1 MRELRIGENDGG
13 IRLDKFLSR
22 YFPTMPRSLMYKYIR
37 NRCVRLNGRR
47 ASESDILSAGDML
60 TFYISDEFFGVQ
72 RDDAFLRIK
81 PRVDVVYE
89 DENILIADKPAGLL
103 VHSDDSESYNT
114 LINHIKAYLYEHGEY
129 DPATEN
135 SFAPALCNR
144 IDRNTCGLV
153 FGGKYEP
160 AGIAPALCN
169 RIDRN
174 TCGLVFAAKNAAS
187 LRAMNEKIKNREI
200 GKFYLCVVHGLV
212 RGDSGELRGF
222 IEKDAEKNKV
232 RVSESASS
240 GAKESVTR
248 YRVIARDRT
257 RALTLLEVELV
268 TGRTHQIRASFAAC
282 GHPLLGDGKYAVNK
296 KDRERGFFS
305 QALCAYRAEFRFRT
319 FGTVLDY
326 LDGRVFTAREPAFL
340 SLFGY

>member
-1 MRELRIGENDGG
+1 MRELRVGENDGG

-60 TFYISDEFFGVQ
+60 TFYISDEFFEVQ

-135 SFAPALCNR
+135 SF
-144 IDRNTCGLV
+144 
-153 FGGKYEP
+153 
-160 AGIAPALCN
+160 APALCN

-257 RALTLLEVELV
+257 RALTLLDVELV
-268 TGRTHQIRASFAAC
+268 TGRTHQTRASFAAC

>member
-135 SFAPALCNR
+135 SF
-144 IDRNTCGLV
+144 
-153 FGGKYEP
+153 
-160 AGIAPALCN
+160 APALCN

-326 LDGRVFTAREPAFL
+326 LDDRVFTAREPAFL

>member
-135 SFAPALCNR
+135 SF
-144 IDRNTCGLV
+144 
-153 FGGKYEP
+153 
-160 AGIAPALCN
+160 APALCN

-305 QALCAYRAEFRFRT
+305 QALCAYRAEFRFRS

>member
-129 DPATEN
+129 DPATEI
-135 SFAPALCNR
+135 SF
-144 IDRNTCGLV
+144 
-153 FGGKYEP
+153 
-160 AGIAPALCN
+160 APALCN

>member
-1 MRELRIGENDGG
+1 MRELRISENDGG

-135 SFAPALCNR
+135 SF
-144 IDRNTCGLV
+144 
-153 FGGKYEP
+153 
-160 AGIAPALCN
+160 APALCN